1 MTSAATILL
10 VEDNPTTRK
19 MLRVTL
25 ATEGYRVIEAGDA
38 RAALATVEKA
48 VPDLVLQDLIL
59 PDMDGLELLRRL
71 RALPGGAE
79 LPIVALSGFLS
90 RREETQGNQGGFT
103 AFLVKPI
110 EPSRLVEAIRAHL
123 PQREFH
129 ADAVVAQRRLLVV
142 DDDAVQ
148 LKLTRLHFQQLGY
161 QVTTAGSAGDALV
174 AARSDRPDL
183 VLSDVFMPDTD
194 GFQLCHWIRRDPNLS
209 NVPVVLLSSQYGS
222 TADQDLA
229 RRVGANALV
238 TRTPDFVLAARA
250 MEEALETGSTIAEE
264 PSDQLELRHAKLVIR
279 QLEQQ
284 TVAMASLT
292 QRCAV
297 QGAQLS
303 LLGGIADAL
312 TRRAN
317 VDVALRDV
325 LAATLD
331 AAGISK
337 GALILRD
344 KSEDLELRGEIGFSD
359 EERARLRS
367 FFGHQTLLEEIVNH
381 GGSVSVPSASI
392 ASRAAR
398 DVLDGARVASAQIV
412 PLIAD
417 GRGMGVMFIGASQTD
432 VTSDDSVAFARAMG
446 NQVVQSLALARTV
459 ARLTSSEQRY
469 RTLLDNAN
477 DYIAVLTADGMV
489 REANHRWVEI
499 TGLSYD
505 ELIGRSIVDLAPTLK
520 EAGNG
525 HRLTGGSSSGAAL
538 PPVEILGYNGARVLV
553 EFSRT
558 DVDVEGERL
567 VLTIGR
573 DVTQQRTLEDQLR
586 QSQKL
591 EAVGQLA
598 GGVAHDFNNV
608 LTAILGF
615 TELMLEG
622 MGGDDMRR
630 QDLLEIKK
638 AAQRAAGL
646 TQQLLAFSRKQ
657 ILQPK
662 VLDVNQVVRNMEAML
677 KRLMLEHINLTVSL
691 APNLGLVKMDPTQ
704 LEQILVNLVVNAGD
718 AMPRGGRLTIETGN
732 VTLDDQYRQGHLP
745 VVPGEYVML
754 AVTDTGVG
762 MDEDTTR
769 RIFEPFFTTKGVGQG
784 TGLGLSTVYG
794 IVKQSGGFIYVYSE
808 VGRGS
813 TFKIYL
819 PQEMAGVAGPVDRP
833 SEATELPRGS
843 ETVLLVED
851 DEGVRLLV
859 KITLERLGYRVL
871 EAGNPKEAAQ
881 VASAADMPIELLLS
895 DVIMPESD
903 GPPLYDRLIV
913 SNPAI
918 RVLYMSGYADE
929 AIVRHGVLSEGT
941 PFLQKPFTSLAL
953 ARKIRSVLE
962 TPLSMR
968 NY

>member
-1 MTSAATILL
+1 MRNAPTILL

-25 ATEGYRVIEAGDA
+25 AAEGYRVVEAGDG
-38 RAALATVEKA
+38 RAALAAAEKA
-48 VPDLVLQDLIL
+48 LPDFVLQDLIL

-71 RALPGGAE
+71 RALPGAAA

-90 RREETQGNQGGFT
+90 RLEESQGKPGGFT
-103 AFLVKPI
+103 ASLVKPI
-110 EPSRLVEAIRAHL
+110 EPRRLVEAVRAHL
-123 PQREFH
+123 PQRDLP
-129 ADAVVAQRRLLVV
+129 ARSGAGQRRLLAI
-142 DDDAVQ
+142 DDDLVQ

-161 QVTTAGSAGDALV
+161 RVTTAGSASEALV
-174 AARSDRPDL
+174 AARGERPDI
-183 VLSDVFMPDTD
+183 VLSDVFMPGTD
-194 GFQLCHWIRRDPNLS
+194 GFELCHQIRREPDLAD
-209 NVPVVLLSSQYGS
+209 VPVVLVSSQYGS
-222 TADQDLA
+222 SADQDLA

-238 TRTPDFVLAARA
+238 TRTPDFTQVVRA
-250 MEEALETGSTIAEE
+250 IEQALETGSPAAEE
-264 PSDQLELRHAKLVIR
+264 PSDQLDLRHAKLVIK
-279 QLEQQ
+279 QLERQ
-284 TVAMASLT
+284 TAAMAELT

-303 LLGGIADAL
+303 LLGGVADAL

-337 GALILRD
+337 GALLLKD
-344 KSEDLELRGEIGFSD
+344 ASEQLELREDIGFSD
-359 EERARLRS
+359 EERSQLQG
-367 FFGHQTLLEEIVNH
+367 FFGHQPLLDEIVSR
-381 GGSVSVPSASI
+381 GGSVSVPSDAISTE
-392 ASRAAR
+392 AAR
-398 DVLDGARVASAQIV
+398 ALLDGAHVASAQIV

-417 GRGMGVMFIGASQTD
+417 GRGMGVMFIGATQTD
-432 VTSDDSVAFARAMG
+432 VTSADSVAFARAMG
-446 NQVVQSLALARTV
+446 NQVVQSLALARGV
-459 ARLTSSEQRY
+459 AQLTASEQRY

-477 DYIAVLTADGMV
+477 DYIAVLTADGIV
-489 REANHRWVEI
+489 REANHRWVEL
-499 TGLSYD
+499 TGLSY
-505 ELIGRSIVDLAPTLK
+505 EQLIGRFIVDLAPGLSDV
-520 EAGNG
+520 AHG
-525 HRLTGGSSSGAAL
+525 RRFPDQVRSSAPTA
-538 PPVEILGYNGARVLV
+538 PVEIVGRNGTRVLV
-553 EFSRT
+553 AFSRT
-558 DVDVEGERL
+558 DVDVAGERL

-586 QSQKL
+586 QWQKL

-622 MGGDDMRR
+622 MGFDDMRR

-662 VLDVNQVVRNMEAML
+662 VLDVNQIVRSMETML
-677 KRLMLEHINLTVSL
+677 RRLMLEHINFAVSL
-691 APNLGLVKMDPTQ
+691 APDLGLVKMDPTQ
-704 LEQILVNLVVNAGD
+704 LEQILVNVVVNAGD
-718 AMPRGGRLTIETGN
+718 AMPRGGKLTIETRN
-732 VTLDDQYRQGHLP
+732 VTLDGQHRQGHQ
-745 VVPGEYVML
+745 VIPGEYILL
-754 AVTDTGVG
+754 AVTDSGVG
-762 MDEDTTR
+762 MNEETRR
-769 RIFEPFFTTKGVGQG
+769 RIFEPFFTTKKVGHG
-784 TGLGLSTVYG
+784 TGLGLPTVYG
-794 IVKQSGGFIYVYSE
+794 IVKQSGGYIYVYSE
-808 VGRGS
+808 PGHGT

-819 PQEMAGVAGPVDRP
+819 PQVTAGVAGPIERP
-833 SEATELPRGS
+833 SAATDLPRGS
-843 ETVLLVED
+843 ENVLLVED

-859 KITLERLGYRVL
+859 KITLERLGYHVV
-871 EAGNPKEAAQ
+871 EAGNPKEAVQ
-881 VASAADMPIELLLS
+881 VAAELATPIHLLLS

-903 GPPLYDRLIV
+903 GPPLFERLQP
-913 SNPAI
+913 SHPGL

-929 AIVRHGVLSEGT
+929 AIVRHGVLAEGT

-962 TPLSMR
+962 APLTMR